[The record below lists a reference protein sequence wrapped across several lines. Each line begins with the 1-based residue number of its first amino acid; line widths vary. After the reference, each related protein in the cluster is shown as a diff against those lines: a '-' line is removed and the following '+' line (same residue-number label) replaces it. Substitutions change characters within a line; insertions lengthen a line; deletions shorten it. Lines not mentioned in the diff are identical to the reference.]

1 MPAAAR
7 TTSIASSMMAV
18 GARSVGLQNGVRWKP
33 ILIGVFYP
41 VPPGSAARVGAATG
55 GARRKPS
62 MTTLE
67 ELLRTRVARFVDRL
81 PDWDAFADA
90 RVEGYRRAQHRY
102 IGAGASGKTDARAIP
117 AEQFTLSVMFVP
129 PGQGNASHTH
139 EVEEVFFIL
148 DGKVKV
154 FFEDGAGRR
163 EETVLGRW
171 DCVSAPAGVLHGF
184 ENVGLEPAYLQVML
198 GRARPD
204 LMSYADPALQ
214 AKRDVHLG
222 AARG

>member
-1 MPAAAR
+1 
-7 TTSIASSMMAV
+7 
-18 GARSVGLQNGVRWKP
+18 
-33 ILIGVFYP
+33 
-41 VPPGSAARVGAATG
+41 
-55 GARRKPS
+55 
-62 MTTLE
+62 MTMLD

-90 RVEGYRRAQHRY
+90 RVEGYRRAQRGY
-102 IGAGASGKTDARAIP
+102 IGAGASGKRAARAIP

-129 PGQGNASHTH
+129 PGQGNAPHTH

-171 DCVSAPAGVLHGF
+171 DCVSAPAGVVPGF
-184 ENVGLEPAYLQVML
+184 WKAGLAPPDLPVML
-198 GRARPD
+198 GPPR
-204 LMSYADPALQ
+204 PALLTFPGLRPQ
-214 AKRDVHLG
+214 AN
-222 AARG
+222 

>member
-18 GARSVGLQNGVRWKP
+18 GARSVGLQKGVRWKP
-33 ILIGVFYP
+33 IRTGVFYP
-41 VPPGSAARVGAATG
+41 VRLYTAGD
-55 GARRKPS
+55 ARRKPS

-102 IGAGASGKTDARAIP
+102 IGAGASGKSDARAIP

-129 PGQGNASHTH
+129 AGQGNAPPTH
-139 EVEEVFFIL
+139 EGEEGFFLL

-154 FFEDGAGRR
+154 FFEDGAGHR

-171 DCVSAPAGVLHGF
+171 DCVSAPAGGGHRVQ
-184 ENVGLEPAYLQVML
+184 NRGLPPAAPPRLPR
-198 GRARPD
+198 RAR
-204 LMSYADPALQ
+204 
-214 AKRDVHLG
+214 
-222 AARG
+222 ARA